1 MIDITELKFEFRQ
14 QGEAHKVDF
23 IGLCHITEDLL
34 WFCEESNAI
43 VFGFEDDSEY
53 KLVINEDTEY
63 EDIQEFFDDI
73 GQDQCISDSIN
84 IKVLN
89 YRY

>member
-14 QGEAHKVDF
+14 QEESHKVDF
-23 IGLCHITEDLL
+23 VGLCHITEDLL
-34 WFCEESNAI
+34 WFCEESNSI

-63 EDIQEFFDDI
+63 EDIQEFFDNI
-73 GQDQCISDSIN
+73 GEDQCISDSIN
-84 IKVLN
+84 IKLLN
-89 YRY
+89 YRN